1 MIDWVMFM
9 KKTREIITAVLL
21 ISAAGACIFAADTVC
36 ASASAGIQRCLLTV
50 IPSLFAMMAASTI
63 LVKSGAVTAA
73 GRLLH
78 RVGRLLFGMDGD
90 VFVIFLFSNIAGYP
104 VGAKMLMSGCETGR
118 LTKNET
124 AFFSGLCFGAGPAF
138 IYGCIAYRL
147 YGSERAGLLVIIS
160 AVSANLLLAA
170 AMSVFLR
177 RRSHGAPE
185 ASKVSFTADM
195 LSDSISSAGRS
206 MGEICF
212 AIVGFAVI
220 SGLLIRFGAIPAAA
234 ELLSRATGRDF
245 AEAAALICSALDVTA
260 VSGLPA
266 GDYTLLP
273 AISALVSFGGFC
285 VFMQLAT
292 IFRGRVP
299 LLPIAAVRLVSA
311 AVSYGISRLL
321 LPYFLDGET
330 AAAAAMTSQVHSEA
344 SPVPSVILI
353 IMTVILFCKCRSSSQ
368 PASRARS

>member
-21 ISAAGACIFAADTVC
+21 IAAAGACIFAADTVC
-36 ASASAGIQRCLLTV
+36 SAASAGIQRCLLTV
-50 IPSLFAMMAASTI
+50 IPSLFAMMAVSAI
-63 LVKSGAVTAA
+63 LVESGVVTAA

-78 RVGRLLFGMDGD
+78 KVGRLLFGMDGD

-104 VGAKMLMSGCETGR
+104 VGAKMLLSSYNSGR
-118 LTKNET
+118 LTKKET
-124 AFFSGLCFGAGPAF
+124 ALFSGLCFGAGPAF

-147 YGSERAGLLVIIS
+147 YGSEKAGLLVIIS
-160 AVSANLLLAA
+160 AASANLILAA
-170 AMSVFLR
+170 AMSVYLR
-177 RRSHGAPE
+177 RRGHGAPK
-185 ASKVSFTADM
+185 ASRVRFTADM
-195 LSDSISSAGRS
+195 LSGCVSSAGRA

-212 AIVGFAVI
+212 AIMGFAVI

-234 ELLSRATGRDF
+234 EQLSRITGRDF
-245 AEAAALICSALDVTA
+245 AEAVALICSALDVTA

-273 AISALVSFGGFC
+273 AISALVSFGGCC
-285 VFMQLAT
+285 VFMQLAAV
-292 IFRGRVP
+292 FRGRVP
-299 LLPIAAVRLVSA
+299 LLPIAAVRLISA

-330 AAAAAMTSQVHSEA
+330 VSAAAMTSQIHSET
-344 SPVPSVILI
+344 SPVPSILLI
-353 IMTVILFCKCRSSSQ
+353 IMTIMVIYKCR
-368 PASRARS
+368 AARRSADNVV